1 MLLLSLGQF
10 FFFYLILTK
19 SPFFVE
25 TVDLL
30 NPNFD
35 KNLGNVWIYQNL
47 GLKGQKLSKFVKKPS
62 QIINYIEIS
71 TLETHSF
78 DKKWT
83 LCQNKVKKKLP

>member
-1 MLLLSLGQF
+1 MAELPPPPVPPLGMPPHGVGKGSGASVSRSDSDMTSSVKRSDETPFNHNSIMLLLSLGQF

-35 KNLGNVWIYQNL
+35 KNLGNV
-47 GLKGQKLSKFVKKPS
+47 
-62 QIINYIEIS
+62 
-71 TLETHSF
+71 
-78 DKKWT
+78 
-83 LCQNKVKKKLP
+83 